1 MKAVII
7 LFIVSCVIL
16 ISSIINIFFNPA
28 IHDMLYES
36 MFAVTICEKLFE
48 GDYWTNPPELYYLKK
63 KNAKTK
69 KLCIIWN
76 SLL

>member
-16 ISSIINIFFNPA
+16 ISSIINILFAPA

-36 MFAVTICEKLFE
+36 MFAVTICEILFE
-48 GDYWTNPPELYYLKK
+48 GDYWTNPPELYFLKK
-63 KNAKTK
+63 KKMQKQKNYV
-69 KLCIIWN
+69 
-76 SLL
+76 